1 MKIKC
6 NKKAVVEK
14 VTIEISL
21 ENEKEVITFKNI
33 LSLAENQLYLY
44 KEYSATEFEL
54 INQLRKLL

>member
-14 VTIEISL
+14 ATIEISL
-21 ENEKEVITFKNI
+21 ENKKEVIAFKNI
-33 LSLAENQLYLY
+33 LSLAESQLYLY
-44 KEYSATEFEL
+44 KEYNVAEFEL